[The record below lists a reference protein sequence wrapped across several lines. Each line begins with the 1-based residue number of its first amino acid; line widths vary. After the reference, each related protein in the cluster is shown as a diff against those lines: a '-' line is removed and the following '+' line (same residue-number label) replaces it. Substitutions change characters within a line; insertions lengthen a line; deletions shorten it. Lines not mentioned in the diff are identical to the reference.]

1 MASFVDRVV
10 LHVSGGHGGHGCV
23 SVKREKFKPL
33 GGPDGGNGGNGG
45 DVILRVSSQTTTL
58 LDYHHSP
65 HRTAQNGGP
74 GMGDWRAG
82 HRGETLILPVPDGT
96 VVKSRDGEVLA
107 DLVGE
112 GAEFVAAAGGQGGL
126 GNAALAT
133 AKRKAPGF
141 ALLGI
146 EGEERDILL
155 ELKSIADVALVG
167 FPSAGKSSLI
177 AAMSAARPKIADYP
191 FTTLVPNL
199 GVVQAGDV
207 RFTIADVPGL
217 IEGASEGR
225 GLGHDFLRH
234 VERCAAIVHVLDCGT
249 LESDRNPL
257 DDLEVIERELA
268 KYSVDMSFAGPDGE
282 VVPLN
287 ERPRLVALNK
297 VDLPDG
303 KAMADMVR
311 PELEGRGYRV
321 FEVSATSHEGLRS
334 LGFAMAEIVQKARA
348 EVKTAPPKVAPAV
361 LRPRAVNEKGFTIRR
376 EERNLEPLFRIIG
389 EKPERWVKQTDF
401 TNDEAVGYLSDRLN
415 RLGVEDELFKIGANA
430 GDTVVIGE
438 DDAVVFDW
446 EPTMSAGAEL
456 LAGPRGTDL
465 RLSDW
470 SRPTRAQK
478 REDYEDRKAARA
490 AARDELEAERRAG
503 IWTESSRR
511 KEWAPDL
518 TSEEEAEGDD
528 DYESER

>member
-45 DVILRVSSQTTTL
+45 DVVLRVSSQTTTL

-65 HRTAQNGGP
+65 HRHAENGGP
-74 GMGDWRAG
+74 GMGDWRVG
-82 HRGETLILPVPDGT
+82 HRGETLVLPVPDGT
-96 VVKSRDGEVLA
+96 VVKSRDGAVLA

-112 GAEFVAAAGGQGGL
+112 GAEFIAAAGGQGGL

-146 EGEERDILL
+146 AGEERDIVL

-199 GVVQAGDV
+199 GVVQAGDI

-257 DDLEVIERELA
+257 DDLDVIEGELA
-268 KYSVDMSFAGPDGE
+268 KYDVDMSFAGPDGE

-311 PELEGRGYRV
+311 AELEGRGYRV
-321 FEVSATSHEGLRS
+321 FEVSATSHEGLRA
-334 LGFAMAEIVQKARA
+334 LGFAMAEIVQHARD
-348 EVKTAPPKVAPAV
+348 EVKAAPPKVSPAV
-361 LRPRAVNEKGFTIRR
+361 LRPRAVNEKSFTIRK

-415 RLGVEDELFKIGANA
+415 RLGVEDELFKVGAHA

-456 LAGPRGTDL
+456 LAGPRGSDV

-478 REDYEDRKAARA
+478 RDEFEDRKAARA
-490 AARDELEAERRAG
+490 AAREELEAERRAG

-518 TSEEEAEGDD
+518 KSEESDD
-528 DYESER
+528 DGEF